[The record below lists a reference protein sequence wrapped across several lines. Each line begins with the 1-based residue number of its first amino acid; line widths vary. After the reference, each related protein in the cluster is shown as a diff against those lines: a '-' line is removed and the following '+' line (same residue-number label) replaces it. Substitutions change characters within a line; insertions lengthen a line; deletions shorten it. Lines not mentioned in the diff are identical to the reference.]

1 MDTRYLYQGQLF
13 EWDLDKA
20 AANQMKHGVSFEKA
34 CEVFF
39 DPFVC
44 VVDAADQEDEGRNA
58 AIGFSNALNML
69 YVVHVVREG
78 DALESI
84 RIVSARA
91 ATPSE
96 RNRYENE

>member
-1 MDTRYLYQGQLF
+1 MDTRYLHQGQLF

-20 AANQMKHGVSFEKA
+20 AANLLKHGVSFEKA

-44 VVDAADQEDEGRNA
+44 VVDAGDQESEARDA
-58 AIGFSNALNML
+58 AIGFSNDLNML
-69 YVVHVVREG
+69 YVVHVVRGEE
-78 DALESI
+78 ALESI
-84 RIVSARA
+84 RVVSARA